1 MEREFFHP
9 QRRTRGGGG
18 NGGSNDHLNEVRSE
32 VDGLYNA
39 ADHIFDSI
47 NNIQAQE
54 YLEQN
59 LQTGGQ

>member
-9 QRRTRGGGG
+9 ERRRNGGG
-18 NGGSNDHLNEVRSE
+18 NGGDGNLNELRNE
-32 VDGLYNA
+32 VDGLLNA

-47 NNIQAQE
+47 NNIQAQQ

-59 LQTGGQ
+59 LQTGGE